1 MTIRASA
8 GRAEPARR
16 PAVRQG
22 TSSHRPRWPLRL
34 HHDRAHRDPALRAHR
49 RSGRDA
55 DEPAAVAHRAERRP
69 QQHRRVDHRVEGWA
83 GQLGHQVR
91 AGALD
96 ELRVAVAG
104 QRGDPPAGA
113 RGQHDGVPAEGAGA
127 AGHEQRATV
136 GGAQQLERLARG
148 ERVERQRRGPGEIE
162 PVGDAGDGRCGQ
174 HRLVARAEVGW
185 GDVLQ
190 DGRGA
195 AGVGEEC
202 MHRGSL
208 GSIADGTM
216 VPGVLSIGKKAPE
229 SCVRTRRRA
238 MATTTA
244 RQRRD
249 QARVQ
254 FDAYLAECP
263 SRKLL
268 DRISD
273 KWVTLVLKSLAD
285 GPKRYSELSRRLAGV
300 SQKMLTQ
307 TLRSLERD
315 GLLTRTVTPSVPVRV
330 DYELTPLGASLAGL
344 LGQLKTW
351 AEQHI
356 PEVDR
361 ARARYDAS
369 R

>member
-1 MTIRASA
+1 MTVRTAIPRCARTGAAGATPTNRPPSRTAVSADPSSTAASITASKDGPGSSVTRSAPARSTNCASPSRASA
-8 GRAEPARR
+8 VTRQPARAASTTACPPR
-16 PAVRQG
+16 APA
-22 TSSHRPRWPLRL
+22 
-34 HHDRAHRDPALRAHR
+34 
-49 RSGRDA
+49 
-55 DEPAAVAHRAERRP
+55 
-69 QQHRRVDHRVEGWA
+69 
-83 GQLGHQVR
+83 
-91 AGALD
+91 
-96 ELRVAVAG
+96 
-104 QRGDPPAGA
+104 PP
-113 RGQHDGVPAEGAGA
+113 V
-127 AGHEQRATV
+127 HEQRATV

-208 GSIADGTM
+208 GSIADDTM
-216 VPGVLSIGKKAPE
+216 VHGVLSIGKKAPE

-300 SQKMLTQ
+300 SQKMLT
-307 TLRSLERD
+307 
-315 GLLTRTVTPSVPVRV
+315 
-330 DYELTPLGASLAGL
+330 
-344 LGQLKTW
+344 
-351 AEQHI
+351 
-356 PEVDR
+356 
-361 ARARYDAS
+361 
-369 R
+369 